1 MASGRHCI
9 RQKFRYHREMTLNW
23 AIFGTGFI
31 SNKVIDGIMRSDG
44 SQVQVIAGRKQDVL
58 TEFQATHDIP
68 NASTNYDAVLA
79 DPSIDA
85 IYIGLPNHVHHT
97 LTVAAAKAGKAV
109 LSEKSLTTTMQDAE
123 TLISSVRTHETFFV
137 EGFMYLA
144 HPFLRRFYEILQDGR
159 LGELRSVSGLYA
171 ADIWKFVNPL
181 GMGTLY
187 NLGCYPASLLHL
199 TVQAMCGPEAFGTRV
214 LHGVGNL
221 NEDNTICDA
230 ACSVRFD
237 NGVLA
242 TLQSTDSYGTSNAFS
257 VLGSK
262 GELRFVSNPWQ
273 PISGRSH
280 MQWRPYD
287 GAIEDVYVN
296 DDFDAFYHQIKLVEH
311 HANAQDREAARPSPR
326 HNDSYEIMQFLTDW
340 EAACRLR

>member
-1 MASGRHCI
+1 MSGRHCI
-9 RQKFRYHREMTLNW
+9 HQKLRYHWGMTLNW

-31 SNKVIDGIMRSDG
+31 SNKVIDGITRSDG
-44 SQVQVIAGRKQDVL
+44 SQVQVILGRKPEVL
-58 TEFQATHDIP
+58 TKFQAAHGIP
-68 NASTNYDAVLA
+68 KTSTDYEAVLA

-85 IYIGLPNHVHHT
+85 VYIGLPNHVHHT
-97 LTVAAAKAGKAV
+97 LTTAAAKAGKAV
-109 LSEKSLTTTMQDAE
+109 LSEKSLTTTMQDAD
-123 TLISSVRTHETFFV
+123 TLLASVREHQTFFV

-144 HPFLRRFYEILQDGR
+144 HPLLRRFYEVIQDGR
-159 LGELRSVSGLYA
+159 LGDLRSVSGVYA

-199 TVQAMCGPEAFGTRV
+199 TVQTMCGQEAFVKRV

-221 NEDNTICDA
+221 NSDNTICDA

-273 PISGRSH
+273 PIAGRSH
-280 MQWRPYD
+280 LQWRPYD
-287 GAIEDVYVN
+287 GDVEDIYVEN
-296 DDFDAFYHQIKLVEH
+296 DFDAFYHQIKMVERH
-311 HANAQDREAARPSPR
+311 VMAKEQEAARPSPS
-326 HNDSYEIMQFLTDW
+326 HQDSYEIMQFLTDW
-340 EAACRLR
+340 ESACRQG